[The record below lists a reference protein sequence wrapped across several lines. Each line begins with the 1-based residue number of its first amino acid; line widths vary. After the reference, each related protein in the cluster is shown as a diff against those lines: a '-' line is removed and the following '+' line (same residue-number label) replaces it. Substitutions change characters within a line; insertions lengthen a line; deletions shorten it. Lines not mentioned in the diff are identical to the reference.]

1 MRARL
6 AMFEEDESS
15 ALSQKTN
22 IIGLLLELFLK
33 ILCDARSHVGQ
44 LTLYGLFG
52 ISHKPHRSFFHFPP
66 HYILLSIPFIHCSL
80 TLSEFIKYLMDFKPP
95 PD

>member
-22 IIGLLLELFLK
+22 IIGLLLLELFLK

-52 ISHKPHRSFFHFPP
+52 ISHKPHRKKFLSFPTSL
-66 HYILLSIPFIHCSL
+66 YIIEHSVHSLLSHSIGVH
-80 TLSEFIKYLMDFKPP
+80 
-95 PD
+95 